1 MPMTLFIRPPLW
13 GLSIPHPL
21 WALSIRL
28 PLWALLLILPMLAA
42 GCSSSPERC
51 GAEIQLSWAET
62 TQLQQDV
69 EVLASPRLQGRR
81 SGTQGAALSREY
93 LTERFELIGLQPLT
107 SVFPPLTH
115 ALSGFQHSFNYV
127 DGFTQVQGINL
138 LGWLPAARPT
148 TEWRLL
154 IAHYDHLGDR
164 GPGFYPGADDNASGV
179 AALLAIAQRVK
190 QEPSRYNL
198 LFIASDAEEPGL
210 YGSKALVSALQ
221 QSGFAEHI
229 SLAVNLDMI
238 GRPGL
243 PYAIYL
249 EGSRYFRHYD
259 DFSAYL
265 MAGTGLC
272 IRPSHPRPIGRS
284 VQRSD
289 WLRASD
295 HYPFHRAE
303 IPWLYFGVPAHAQ
316 YHTRDDTPDRLDYP
330 FIGAVAEAAD
340 LLLRLPSKQL
350 QNR

>member
-1 MPMTLFIRPPLW
+1 MPMTL
-13 GLSIPHPL
+13 SIHPPL
-21 WALSIRL
+21 WALSIRS

-51 GAEIQLSWAET
+51 GGEIQLSWAET
-62 TQLQQDV
+62 KQLQQDV

-81 SGTQGAALSREY
+81 SGTQGATLSREY
-93 LTERFELIGLQPLT
+93 LTERFEQIGLQPLT
-107 SVFPPLTH
+107 SVFPPLAET
-115 ALSGFQHSFNYV
+115 LSGFQHSFNYV
-127 DGFTQVQGINL
+127 DGFADARGINL
-138 LGWLPAARPT
+138 LGWLPAAQPT

-164 GPGFYPGADDNASGV
+164 GSGFYPGADDNASGV
-179 AALLAIAQRVK
+179 AALLAIARRVK
-190 QEPSRYNL
+190 QAPSRYNL

-249 EGSRYFRHYD
+249 EGSRYFHHYD
-259 DFSAYL
+259 DFSAAL

-284 VQRSD
+284 VQRTD

-295 HYPFHRAE
+295 HYPFHQAG

-316 YHTRDDTPDRLDYP
+316 YHTRDDTADRLDYP
-330 FIGAVAEAAD
+330 FIGAVAEAAEQ
-340 LLLRLPSKQL
+340 LLRLPTKQL